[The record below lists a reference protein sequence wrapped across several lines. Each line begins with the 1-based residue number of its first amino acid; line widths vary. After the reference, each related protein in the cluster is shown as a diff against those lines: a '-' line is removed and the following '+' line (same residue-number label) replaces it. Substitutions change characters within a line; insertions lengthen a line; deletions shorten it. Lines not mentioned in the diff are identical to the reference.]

1 MVHEQSP
8 FFETM
13 FSPHGWLYVHIIKAL
28 LAVCINLFCSS
39 PPNTI
44 PLNKHLKAH
53 MEFLM
58 PWPQCRHSP
67 KMLSSTT
74 VSFVIVSNLKSSTWR
89 YPRPSHFHPIPF
101 IAPWSTEL
109 HLRELEID
117 GAQMMF
123 DADGDNEDEIDLML
137 LQVAERLEGAPGCAQ
152 FPNAFRDLHSQVQN
166 QLPSSLYPFNGVF

>member
-1 MVHEQSP
+1 M
-8 FFETM
+8 
-13 FSPHGWLYVHIIKAL
+13 
-28 LAVCINLFCSS
+28 
-39 PPNTI
+39 
-44 PLNKHLKAH
+44 
-53 MEFLM
+53 
-58 PWPQCRHSP
+58 
-67 KMLSSTT
+67 
-74 VSFVIVSNLKSSTWR
+74 
-89 YPRPSHFHPIPF
+89 
-101 IAPWSTEL
+101 APWSTVL